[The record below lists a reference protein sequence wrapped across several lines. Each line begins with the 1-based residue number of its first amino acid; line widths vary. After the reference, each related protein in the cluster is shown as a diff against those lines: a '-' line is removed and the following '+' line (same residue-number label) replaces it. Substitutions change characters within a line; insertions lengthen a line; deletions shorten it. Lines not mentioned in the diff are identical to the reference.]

1 MKLVVQ
7 RVKYA
12 KVSVGNELISEINQ
26 GFLVFI
32 GFSNNDIDTNF
43 DKIVNKLINLR
54 IFEDEENK
62 MNLSLKD
69 INGEILLISQF
80 TLYAKLN
87 GLRPSFSDALN
98 YDSAEKLYIKFY
110 ELLKNSYK
118 NVKKGVFGAKMD
130 IELLNNGPV
139 TIIVDDKEIWYE

>member
-12 KVSVGNELISEINQ
+12 KVSVDSKLVSEISA
-26 GFLVFI
+26 GLLVFV
-32 GFSNNDIDTNF
+32 GFSVDDLNINF
-43 DKIVNKLINLR
+43 DKAINKLVNLR
-54 IFEDEENK
+54 IFEDDEDK
-62 MNLSLKD
+62 MNLSIKD

-98 YDSAEKLYIKFY
+98 YEEAEKMYIKFY
-110 ELLKNSYK
+110 EMLNNSYK
-118 NVKKGVFGAKMD
+118 NVKKGVFGAKMN

-139 TIIVDDKEIWYE
+139 TIIIDDKEL

>member
-1 MKLVVQ
+1 MKLVIQ

-12 KVSVGNELISEINQ
+12 KVSIDNKLINEINN
-26 GFLVFI
+26 GFLVLI
-32 GFSNNDIDTNF
+32 GFSNTDSNINF
-43 DKIVNKLINLR
+43 NKVISKLVNLR
-54 IFEDEENK
+54 IFEDSNSK

-98 YDSAEKLYIKFY
+98 YDDAEKLYIEFY
-110 ELLKNSYK
+110 EMLKNSYK
-118 NVKKGVFGAKMD
+118 NVKKGVFGGKMD

-139 TIIVDDKEIWYE
+139 TIIIDDKEL